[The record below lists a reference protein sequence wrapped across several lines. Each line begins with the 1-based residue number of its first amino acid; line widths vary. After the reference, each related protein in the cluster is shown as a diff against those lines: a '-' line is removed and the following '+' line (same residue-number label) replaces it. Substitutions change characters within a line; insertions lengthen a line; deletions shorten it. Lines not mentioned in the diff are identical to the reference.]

1 MFIHTHTHTHSHT
14 IIGENAVDPP
24 VFPSCSDPPIVSTK
38 QSHSLLIGVTIGS
51 AIAVICFIFIVGASA
66 AFLLYKRAQNP
77 PKDSLDA
84 TSHAAY
90 SHLYQG
96 IMVISMGSQKKTM
109 SCTHTH
115 THTLHSHTHAHTHTH
130 TIHNVMHTHSHTCT
144 HTHTHESSLIHS
156 LTCTHTHTHLS
167 SLIHSHTHAHTHT
180 HTHVHTIS
188 SKTRTVSVQY
198 NVIYYIS

>member
-1 MFIHTHTHTHSHT
+1 M
-14 IIGENAVDPP
+14 
-24 VFPSCSDPPIVSTK
+24 FPSCSDPPIVSTK

-51 AIAVICFIFIVGASA
+51 VIAVICFIFIVGASA

-96 IMVISMGSQKKTM
+96 IMVISMGSQKITM

-115 THTLHSHTHAHTHTH
+115 THTLHSHTHAHTHTQY
-130 TIHNVMHTHSHTCT
+130 TMSCT
-144 HTHTHESSLIHS
+144 HT
-156 LTCTHTHTHLS
+156 
-167 SLIHSHTHAHTHT
+167 HTHAHTHT
-180 HTHVHTIS
+180 HTRELTYTLTHMHTH
-188 SKTRTVSVQY
+188 THT
-198 NVIYYIS
+198 